1 MNKKLIIALLLFA
14 LTVVVL
20 LFSGLKPKV
29 DVNLLLTSISVF
41 KSVAFLGFTL
51 VGVVIGILLK

>member
-29 DVNLLLTSISVF
+29 DINLLLTSISVF
-41 KSVAFLGFTL
+41 QSVAFLGFTL